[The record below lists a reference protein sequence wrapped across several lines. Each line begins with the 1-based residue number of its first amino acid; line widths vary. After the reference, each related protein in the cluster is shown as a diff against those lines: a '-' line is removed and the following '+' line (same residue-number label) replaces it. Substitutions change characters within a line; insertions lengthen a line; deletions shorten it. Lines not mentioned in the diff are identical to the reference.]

1 MYITFYILV
10 QTHLTL
16 VHLLIIINPIL
27 FQKAN
32 IILPGTKIEKWR
44 LYMVAIVHFNSF
56 SNYYIDIT

>member
-32 IILPGTKIEKWR
+32 IILPGKKIENGVYTWLP
-44 LYMVAIVHFNSF
+44 LYTLTVFQI
-56 SNYYIDIT
+56 IR